1 MGELMESNR
10 VIDKEQLRL
19 AFQQGAISVI
29 NKKKSLNDMNV
40 FPVADGDTGSNL
52 ASLMKGIIEETG
64 QQFQSIKEVFDA
76 VAEAALV
83 SARGNSGIIFAQYLN
98 GFAKQIEKEALFSS
112 LNFVESAKA
121 AVKDAYAA
129 IENPMEGTMITVI
142 RAWAES
148 LDAKEADLKITLSR
162 GLDNARYALKET
174 PKQLK
179 ILQKN
184 NVVDAGAKGFVLFLE
199 GFTEMICRQG
209 ETESIIDSALI
220 QEQLSVDVSQSH
232 HQFDSVPLNRYCTEV
247 LIEGED
253 LVQEEIKA
261 LLQDLGDSMVV
272 ATGSKKARIHI
283 HSNQPAE
290 VMRRLCKMGRILQQK
305 ADDMLLQFEVN
316 TNQKYPI
323 ALVTDS
329 IADLPAEFV
338 LKEQIHVLPMNLII
352 NDVNYLDK
360 LTIQP
365 TEFYEMNRIGNRSA
379 SSSQPSLKAIE
390 NLFSYLETRYQ
401 EIIVVTVASA
411 LSGTYSSI
419 KEGAKKFQKKGTK
432 IAIIDS
438 KQNSAAEGLLVMEA
452 AEWIA
457 KGESFDTIVARVV
470 DARATTKILVSVNQ
484 LDAMIQSGRLPG
496 IVGKIAQK
504 VHLKPIVSLNEEG
517 GGSVEGVTFSTKS
530 NEKRLLKEV
539 KKMQRHHSIKRY
551 AIIHANDEK
560 RAKRFANQVKAE
572 LGFEPHYLMEI
583 STVVAM
589 SAGEE
594 CIAIA
599 LSMEDR
605 EMEEI

>member
-52 ASLMKGIIEETG
+52 ASLMQGIIEETG

-247 LIEGED
+247 LIGGED

-290 VMRRLCKMGRILQQK
+290 VMRRLRKMGRILQQK

-365 TEFYEMNRIGNRSA
+365 TEFYEMNRVENGTA

-539 KKMQRHHSIKRY
+539 KKMQRHYSIKRY

>member
-1 MGELMESNR
+1 MGELIESNR

-52 ASLMKGIIEETG
+52 ASLMQGIIEETG

-290 VMRRLCKMGRILQQK
+290 VMRRLRKMGRILQQK

-365 TEFYEMNRIGNRSA
+365 TEFYEMNRVENGTA

-419 KEGAKKFQKKGTK
+419 KEGAKKFQQKGTK

-551 AIIHANDEK
+551 AIIDANDEK

>member
-1 MGELMESNR
+1 MESNEI
-10 VIDKEQLRL
+10 IDKEQLRL
-19 AFQQGAISVI
+19 AFQQGAIAVI
-29 NKKKSLNDMNV
+29 NKKKALNTINV

-52 ASLMKGIIEETG
+52 ASLMQGIIEETG

-76 VAEAALV
+76 VADAALV

-98 GFAKQIEKEALFSS
+98 GFARQVEKEASFSVA
-112 LNFVESAKA
+112 NFTTSAKA

-129 IENPMEGTMITVI
+129 IENPVEGTMITVI
-142 RAWAES
+142 RAWAEA
-148 LDAKEADLKITLSR
+148 LDATETNFKAILSQGLEEAKV
-162 GLDNARYALKET
+162 ALTET

-199 GFTEMICRQG
+199 GFTEMICRHG
-209 ETESIIDSALI
+209 EAEMKTDSAFI
-220 QEQLSVDVSQSH
+220 EQQLKVEISQSSH
-232 HQFDSVPLNRYCTEV
+232 ELDNAPENRYCTEV
-247 LIEGED
+247 LIEGQQ

-272 ATGSKKARIHI
+272 AAGAKKARIHI

-290 VMRRLCKMGRILQQK
+290 VMKRLRTKGRILQQK
-305 ADDMLLQFEVN
+305 AEDMLLQFEVN
-316 TNQKYPI
+316 TNQKYKI

-329 IADLPAEFV
+329 IADLPASFV
-338 LKEQIHVLPMNLII
+338 LNEQIHVLPMNLIV
-352 NDVNYLDK
+352 NEVNYLDK

-365 TEFYEMNRIGNRSA
+365 TEFYEMTRIADGES

>member
-52 ASLMKGIIEETG
+52 ASLMQGIIEETG

-290 VMRRLCKMGRILQQK
+290 VMRRLRKMGRILQQK

-365 TEFYEMNRIGNRSA
+365 TEFYEMNRVENGTA

>member
-1 MGELMESNR
+1 MGKLMESNR
-10 VIDKEQLRL
+10 EIDKEQLRL

-29 NKKKSLNDMNV
+29 NRKKSLNEINV

-52 ASLMKGIIEETG
+52 VSLMQGIIEETE
-64 QQFQSIKEVFDA
+64 QQFYSIKEVFDA
-76 VAEAALV
+76 VAEAALI

-98 GFAKQIEKEALFSS
+98 GFARQIEKESLFSS

-148 LDAKEADLKITLSR
+148 LDAKETDLKITLSR
-162 GLDNARYALKET
+162 GLDNARHALKET

-199 GFTEMICRQG
+199 GFTEMICRQE
-209 ETESIIDSALI
+209 ETEITIDSALI
-220 QEQLSVDVSQSH
+220 QEQLKVEVSQASH
-232 HQFDSVPLNRYCTEV
+232 EFDSVPLNRYCTEV
-247 LIEGED
+247 LIEGVD
-253 LVQEEIKA
+253 IVQEEIKA

-272 ATGSKKARIHI
+272 ATGAKKARIHI
-283 HSNQPAE
+283 HSNYPAE
-290 VMRRLCKMGRILQQK
+290 VMRRLGKVGRNLQQK

-365 TEFYEMNRIGNRSA
+365 TEFYEMNRVGNGTA

-419 KEGAKKFQKKGTK
+419 KEGAKKFQQKGTK

-438 KQNSAAEGLLVMEA
+438 KQNSAAEGLLVMDA

-457 KGESFDTIVARVV
+457 KGESFDTIVAKLVE
-470 DARATTKILVSVNQ
+470 ARATTKILVSVNQ

-496 IVGKIAQK
+496 IVGKIAQR
-504 VHLKPIVSLNEEG
+504 VHLKPIVSLNEKG
-517 GGSVEGVTFSTKS
+517 GGSVLGVTFSTKS

-539 KKMQRHHSIKRY
+539 KKMQQQNVIKRY
-551 AIIHANDEK
+551 AIIHANDEE
-560 RAKRFANQVKAE
+560 RAKQFANQVEAE
-572 LGFEPHYLMEI
+572 LGFGPDYLMEI

-605 EMEEI
+605 KMEEI

>member
-1 MGELMESNR
+1 MESNR

-52 ASLMKGIIEETG
+52 ASLMQGIIEETG

-290 VMRRLCKMGRILQQK
+290 VMRRLRKMGRILQQK

-365 TEFYEMNRIGNRSA
+365 TEFYEMNRVENGTA